1 VIGKVSLLA
10 LHVDG
15 ILKRQVAVE
24 ARGERSPR
32 VRSGGA
38 AQPHIVQGTG
48 EELLCYREALVKFLV
63 NFAFNGLITCR
74 REQSSL
80 ATVIREAVEPVERAL
95 YVIIPSGK
103 VTGILLF

>member
-1 VIGKVSLLA
+1 
-10 LHVDG
+10 
-15 ILKRQVAVE
+15 
-24 ARGERSPR
+24 

-48 EELLCYREALVKFLV
+48 EELLCYKEALVKFLV
-63 NFAFNGLITCR
+63 NFVFNGLITCR
-74 REQSSL
+74 REPSSL
-80 ATVIREAVEPVERAL
+80 DTVIREAVEPVERAL